1 MLSFIFLDFNSILQ
15 LQVLPLRDKMIPTD
29 RRERCFAADSFV
41 KLNTLEVFPMSEY
54 NTYMNMAPANPAV
67 AAVKK
72 TGGSALFLIAT
83 ITYTVTVLLSLI
95 SAFMPSSMYAYADM
109 LYELT
114 YDYSVYETIS
124 AMNAGSIF
132 GALIASIPT
141 ILTALGLWL
150 IYGASKS
157 NKPRVSTG
165 GLTMINVFQ
174 IIMLVLASLGL
185 AIICVLM
192 VVATLAVREA
202 NAWSFYG
209 YSGAEAVLG
218 IAGTAFLVIFAILIL
233 FMVLAIIYYAKLI
246 GSIRVIKKAAN
257 GIVAGKKISLFVIV
271 INFIMIGFSVI
282 GLISSLVFFNFITFL
297 GNLTSIAFNILIT
310 IILIQMRGRLN
321 QIVVDH
327 SMNQTDAY
335 NNTGAYENYNT
346 GSYQNFNTGSVP
358 PVQPQYEQPQQY
370 QQPQGQPYG
379 QAPQYGQP
387 QQYQQ
392 PQGQP
397 YGQAPQY
404 GQPQQYQQ
412 QAPQQYQQPQAP
424 QQNQQPWNGGQ
435 Q

>member
-1 MLSFIFLDFNSILQ
+1 
-15 LQVLPLRDKMIPTD
+15 
-29 RRERCFAADSFV
+29 
-41 KLNTLEVFPMSEY
+41 MSEY

-124 AMNAGSIF
+124 AMSAGSIF

-141 ILTALGLWL
+141 ILTAVGLWL

-192 VVATLAVREA
+192 VVAALAVREA

-233 FMVLAIIYYAKLI
+233 FAVLAIIYYAKLI

-271 INFIMIGFSVI
+271 INFIMIGFGVI
-282 GLISSLVFFNFITFL
+282 GLISSLVFFNVITFL

-321 QIVVDH
+321 QIVVDN
-327 SMNQTDAY
+327 SMNNTDAY
-335 NNTGAYENYNT
+335 YNTGAYENYNT
-346 GSYQNFNTGSVP
+346 DSV
-358 PVQPQYEQPQQY
+358 PVQPQAPQYGQYEQPQQY

-412 QAPQQYQQPQAP
+412 QAPQQ
-424 QQNQQPWNGGQ
+424 NQQPWNGGQ